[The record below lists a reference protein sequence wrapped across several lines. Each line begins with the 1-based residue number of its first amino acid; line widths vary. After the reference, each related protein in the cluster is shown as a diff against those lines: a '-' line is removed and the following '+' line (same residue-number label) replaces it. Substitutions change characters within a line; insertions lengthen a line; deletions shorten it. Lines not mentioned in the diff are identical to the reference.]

1 MGGLETNKILAAV
14 FTAGLV
20 AMMASFIS
28 RKIVHPEFPEEAALA
43 IDGVEAVVID
53 TGPTGPE
60 PILAML
66 ATADVAAG
74 ESVTR
79 ACAAC
84 HSFDAGGP
92 NRVGPNL
99 YNLVNASKAHLD
111 NYSYS
116 TALAEFPGE
125 WTYEALNKFFYK
137 PKEYVPGTKMN
148 YVGLKDPEDRANLIA
163 YMRTLASSP
172 APLPDEARIQAEL
185 VDLGYDQVA
194 EAGEEVAGEEGAEQS
209 AGDATAEAL
218 ENAAQDAADA
228 VDDGVEAVIDAVED
242 AVDDVTDNQ

>member
-14 FTAGLV
+14 CCAGLV

-28 RKIVHPEFPEEAALA
+28 RKIVHPETPSETALA
-43 IDGVEAVVID
+43 IDGVEAVVVD

-66 ATADVAAG
+66 ATADIAAG
-74 ESVTR
+74 ESATR

-84 HSFDAGGP
+84 HSFDQGGP

-99 YNLVNASKAHLD
+99 YAIVNASIAHLD

-116 TALAEFPGE
+116 TAMAEWPGE
-125 WTYEALNKFFYK
+125 WTYEELNKFFYK
-137 PKEYVPGTKMN
+137 PKEYMPGTKMN
-148 YVGLKDPEDRANLIA
+148 YVGLRDPEDRANLIA
-163 YMRTLASSP
+163 YLRTLDANP

-194 EAGEEVAGEEGAEQS
+194 EAAEDAEQS
-209 AGDATAEAL
+209 AGDAAAEAI
-218 ENAAQDAADA
+218 EDAAQDAADA
-228 VDDGVEAVIDAVED
+228 ISDGVDAVIDAVGD
-242 AVDDVTDNQ
+242 AVDEATTGNQ